1 MITKNYI
8 IDGSR
13 KSAKALAEI
22 VRRIPCFLEQTPMN
36 DGSIE
41 VEIRCRAEDVAFVER
56 MLAEFV

>member
-13 KSAKALAEI
+13 KSAKALVEI
-22 VRRIPCFLEQTPMN
+22 VRRIPCFLEQKPMT

-41 VEIRCRAEDVAFVER
+41 VEIR
-56 MLAEFV
+56 